1 MNAAIEILCRKGIRT
16 LQNLLQGS
24 LRHQG
29 PATRAGSGTQIQNVV
44 SGADGVLVML
54 HNDHRVS
61 QITKI
66 TESLD
71 QPIIVPLVQT
81 DTGFIE
87 HVEDARKPRSDLR
100 GQPDT
105 LGLTAGESAA
115 LATELKVTEA
125 DFIEKPKTLANF
137 PKDIFHDLHITR
149 SDLKFVHRTGSLSDG
164 EPAHF
169 LNAKL
174 TTIQC
179 AECHR
184 ENFRL

>member
-1 MNAAIEILCRKGIRT
+1 M
-16 LQNLLQGS
+16 
-24 LRHQG
+24 
-29 PATRAGSGTQIQNVV
+29 
-44 SGADGVLVML
+44 
-54 HNDHRVS
+54 
-61 QITKI
+61 
-66 TESLD
+66 
-71 QPIIVPLVQT
+71 QT

-87 HVEDARKPRSDLR
+87 HVEDARKPRPDLC

-137 PKDIFHDLHITR
+137 PKDIFHDFHITR

-164 EPAHF
+164 EPTHF

-174 TTIQC
+174 TTILC